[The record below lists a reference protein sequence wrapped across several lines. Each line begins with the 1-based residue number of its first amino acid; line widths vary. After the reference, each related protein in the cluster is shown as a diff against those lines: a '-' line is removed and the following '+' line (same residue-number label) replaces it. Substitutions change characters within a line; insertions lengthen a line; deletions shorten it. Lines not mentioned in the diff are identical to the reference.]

1 MERWKTRRAVVERV
15 FLEEKKERKK
25 ESVIYVGGYVIFDA
39 KFQICSKNKIVIQ
52 K

>member
-1 MERWKTRRAVVERV
+1 MEDETSGSGKS
-15 FLEEKKERKK
+15 FFIEEKKK

>member
-1 MERWKTRRAVVERV
+1 MERWKTRQAIVERV
-15 FLEEKKERKK
+15 FLEEKKK